1 MLITTMK
8 IYFIFRFLLL
18 FFSFLIC
25 LISFTQLSY
34 AISLDSTFGVNGK
47 IITSFNQDSFVS
59 NLTLKDDK
67 IIVVGKVSNGQNFDW
82 GIAKYN
88 IDGSLDTNFGNNGK
102 ILKNL
107 GVNDAIETVITQP
120 DGRILVGGYSQPS
133 GNYLWTLARYNSDGT
148 QDNSF
153 GTNGFITT
161 SFNSNLSLIKKVRL
175 QTDEK
180 IVAIGYVNN
189 GSNDDVSVARYNA
202 DGSLDNTFG
211 NNGIITTPI
220 GGNNDRG
227 TAGVLQPDGKIVVF
241 GDYDAGGHDAVFL
254 LRFNSNGTLDNS
266 FGTNGKVVTQIGNYD
281 GARDILLQSDGK
293 IVITGGTNNP
303 SPKMY
308 LARYDSN
315 GTLDATFGIG
325 GKVIGSF
332 VNTHT
337 SNTSLLL
344 EDGKI
349 LVGGY
354 ENTGGI
360 ADFVLY
366 RFNADGSLDTSF
378 GTNGSFITSLGSGSD
393 EIRSIALQNDGK
405 IVAAGIVSNS
415 SYNDWGLARFAN
427 EDNALAVPL
436 LKQTS
441 NPWQSQTYDTANV
454 WNPIDPTINAWGC
467 ALTSAA
473 MVLKFHGINKML
485 DGVTDLDPGTL
496 NTWLNSQEDGYVGNG
511 LINWLAISRFS
522 KLARGI
528 NGVLSYDA
536 LEYNRI
542 EGADTTQLGEDLNN
556 NIPGIL
562 EEPGHFIVA
571 KGITQTSFSINDP
584 FYDDRPTLASY
595 SGTFLSLGRFV
606 PSLTDLSYIMIVL
619 DTNIQGNLK
628 DAANNP
634 VGTSFIQN
642 PIINPLNP
650 SSSSSPAKRIIYLP
664 KPDTGLYDLI
674 LSSNTNT
681 TYSAKIFLYDENG
694 NVSLLNPSGVLGNE
708 NTDTIKIDFHK
719 NGNTDTAT
727 KRTVTFQSTI
737 DDIIALR
744 NLTQIK
750 KEKLKT
756 DLIKLVQKAEG
767 IVNAAKF
774 KKNELKQK
782 FNDFEKNLKK
792 NRGKDM
798 TEDAYQ
804 ILLYDLQ
811 FLRKL
816 YL

>member
-18 FFSFLIC
+18 FFSFLIY
-25 LISFTQLSY
+25 LISFTQVSY
-34 AISLDSTFGVNGK
+34 AVSLDSTFGINGK
-47 IITSFNQDSFVS
+47 VITSFSQDSFVS
-59 NLTLKDDK
+59 NLTLKDNK

-82 GIAKYN
+82 GLAQYN
-88 IDGSLDTNFGNNGK
+88 IDGSLDTSFGNNGK

-107 GVNDAIETVITQP
+107 GVNDAIETVIIQP
-120 DGRILVGGYSQPS
+120 DGRILVGGYSQPT

-148 QDNSF
+148 EDSSF
-153 GTNGFITT
+153 GSNGFVTT
-161 SFNSNLSLIKKVRL
+161 SFNSNLSLIKRIRL

-189 GSNDDVSVARYNA
+189 GGNDDVAVTRHNS
-202 DGSLDNTFG
+202 DGSLDSSFG
-211 NNGIITTPI
+211 IGGIVTTPI
-220 GGNNDRG
+220 DGNNDRG

-241 GDYDAGGHDAVFL
+241 GDYDAGGHDQVFL
-254 LRFNSNGTLDNS
+254 LRYNPDGSIDTS

-281 GARDILLQSDGK
+281 GARDILLQPDGK

-354 ENTGGI
+354 ENIGGI

-366 RFNADGSLDTSF
+366 RFNADGSLDASF

-393 EIRSIALQNDGK
+393 EIKSIALQNDGK
-405 IVAAGIVSNS
+405 IVAAGIVSNG

-496 NTWLNSQEDGYVGNG
+496 NTWLNTQEDGYIGNG
-511 LINWLAISRFS
+511 LVNWLAISRFS

-528 NGVLSYDA
+528 NGVVTYDA

-556 NIPGIL
+556 NIPDIL

-584 FYDDRPTLASY
+584 FYNDRPTLASY

-619 DTNIQGNLK
+619 DTNIQGSLE
-628 DAANNP
+628 DATNNP
-634 VGTSFIQN
+634 IGTSFIQN

-664 KPDTGLYDLI
+664 KPETGLYDLT
-674 LSSNTNT
+674 LSSTTNT
-681 TYSAKIFLYDENG
+681 PYTAKIFLYDEDG
-694 NVSLLNPSGVLGNE
+694 NVVLSTPSGILSNN
-708 NTDTIKIDFHK
+708 NTDTITIDFKK
-719 NGNTDTAT
+719 NGNTSSDTE
-727 KRTVTFQSTI
+727 RIVTFQSVI
-737 DDIIALR
+737 DDITDLR
-744 NLTQIK
+744 THSDIK
-750 KEKLKT
+750 KEKLKN
-756 DLIKLVQKAEG
+756 DLIKLMQKAEG

-792 NRGKDM
+792 NRGKNM
-798 TEDAYQ
+798 TEEAYQ
-804 ILLYDLQ
+804 ILLFDIQ